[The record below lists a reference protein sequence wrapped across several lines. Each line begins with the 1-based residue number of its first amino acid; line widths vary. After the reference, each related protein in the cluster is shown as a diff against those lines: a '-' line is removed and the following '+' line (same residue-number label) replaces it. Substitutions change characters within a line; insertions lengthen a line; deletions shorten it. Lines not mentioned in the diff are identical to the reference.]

1 MRNLYIRI
9 IKNLINILLYK
20 DYKASFLFFPSEI
33 FMPVYF
39 SFFLALSLIIFENL
53 VFSFFRCFSCIF
65 SFYLFF
71 SSSFFIC
78 SLFPNPLIFQIKNRH
93 SFAVTIFRR
102 SLYVLFYFFSSFRS
116 PDQKGQKIGMIITL
130 ATSAMRH
137 IGVPTFA

>member
-20 DYKASFLFFPSEI
+20 DYKSSFLFFPPEI

-65 SFYLFF
+65 SFYLIF
-71 SSSFFIC
+71 SSS
-78 SLFPNPLIFQIKNRH
+78 SLSVHLFPIRLFSNKKPPQPCRDDLYMYYFILFLFFLLIFPET
-93 SFAVTIFRR
+93 FFFFE
-102 SLYVLFYFFSSFRS
+102 VL
-116 PDQKGQKIGMIITL
+116 
-130 ATSAMRH
+130 
-137 IGVPTFA
+137 

>member
-20 DYKASFLFFPSEI
+20 DYKVSFLFFPPGI

-53 VFSFFRCFSCIF
+53 VCLFFRCFSCIF

-93 SFAVTIFRR
+93 SFAVTIFICI
-102 SLYVLFYFFSSFRS
+102 FYFFSSFLSSRKPSFSLRS
-116 PDQKGQKIGMIITL
+116 SNV
-130 ATSAMRH
+130 TS
-137 IGVPTFA
+137 